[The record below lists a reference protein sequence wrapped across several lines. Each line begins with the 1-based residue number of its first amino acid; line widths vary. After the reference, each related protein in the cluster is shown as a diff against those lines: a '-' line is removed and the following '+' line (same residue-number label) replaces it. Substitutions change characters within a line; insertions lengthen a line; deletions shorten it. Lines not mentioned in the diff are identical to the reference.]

1 MGSYRLSFCD
11 VISVSDN
18 ITETIVDENIEV
30 DNVMI
35 DEYHLWLAKH
45 HDGDFG
51 LLVNKKNHYSYT
63 FNAQLEIGMIDRIKA
78 IAVIVP
84 DLTREIAARSML
96 NMGIRRNI
104 PFEIF
109 YRRDKAIT
117 WLAEQLSTA

>member
-1 MGSYRLSFCD
+1 MSNYRLSFCD
-11 VISVSDN
+11 VISVSNN

-35 DEYHLWLAKH
+35 DEYHQWLTKH

-51 LLVNKKNHYSYT
+51 LLVNKKNHCSYT

-84 DLTREIAARSML
+84 DLTREIAAHSML
-96 NMGIRRNI
+96 NMRIRRNI

-117 WLAEQLSTA
+117 WLSEQLATA